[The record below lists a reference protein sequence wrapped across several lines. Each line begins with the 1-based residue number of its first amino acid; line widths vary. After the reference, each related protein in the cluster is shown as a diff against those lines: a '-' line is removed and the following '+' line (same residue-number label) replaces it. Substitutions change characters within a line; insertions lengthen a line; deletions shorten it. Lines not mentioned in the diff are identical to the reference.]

1 MFARR
6 LPLRTVAFSLALIAG
21 AVLASPAALA
31 ADPEVDPKAQQ
42 VLDEFGKFY
51 AKLKGFK
58 TTAKIGLTVEQKGQ
72 SQTQEFTQKFVV
84 ERPNKLSYTL
94 ESQQGGAVIIT
105 DGKEMSVFVNSFNK
119 FAVEEAPPT
128 FTALLQNPIIMGSL
142 GFGNAGVVVVS
153 ILSDDPAASLV
164 DSTESVEYGGTA
176 DLDGVKCHVIKATQE
191 QFDWEIWID
200 AGEQPLVRQFVPD
213 LKKAFAR
220 MAEGGQKSP
229 YADMKI
235 SNVVTYGDWQIDPAF
250 EEADFAFN
258 APEGATKVD
267 SLMEMITGRGEESE
281 PPPHVLLGLPAPPI
295 ELDLLDGGKL
305 DLASLK
311 GKKVVILDFWATWCG
326 PCVQAMPIIE
336 KVAAKFKDK
345 GVELYAVNLQ
355 ESADEIKAF
364 LEEAKLG
371 DISVALDSEGKT
383 AGAYR
388 AEAIPQTVIVGKDGV
403 VQVVKVGLSPNLEEA
418 LTKDLEALVAGKDL
432 ASETLAAAKKKVDE
446 LAAKKAAAEKAAA
459 EADAEKS
466 PEDKPKE

>member
-1 MFARR
+1 MFAR
-6 LPLRTVAFSLALIAG
+6 PSLRTAAFSLALIVC
-21 AVLASPAALA
+21 AVLAARGALA
-31 ADPEVDPKAQQ
+31 ADPEVDPKAKQ

-58 TTAKIGLTVEQKGQ
+58 FTAKIGLTVEQKGQ
-72 SQTQEFTQKFVV
+72 SQTQEFTQQFVV

-94 ESQQGGAVIIT
+94 ESQQGGAVIVT
-105 DGKEMSVFVNSFNK
+105 DGKDLSVFVNSFNK
-119 FAVEEAPPT
+119 YAVEEAPAT
-128 FTALLQNPIIMGSL
+128 FTALLQNPIIVGSI
-142 GFGNAGVVVVS
+142 GFGNAGGVVVA
-153 ILSDDPAASLV
+153 ILSDDPADSLM
-164 DSTESVEYGGTA
+164 TGAQTIEYGGTA
-176 DLDGVKCHVIKATQE
+176 DLEGAKCHVIKATQE

-229 YADMKI
+229 FADMKI
-235 SNVVTYGDWQIDPAF
+235 TNVVSYSDWQIDPTF
-250 EEADFAFN
+250 EEADFAFK

-267 SLMEMITGRGEESE
+267 SLMEMITGRTESE
-281 PPPHVLLGLPAPPI
+281 PPPHALLGQPAPPI
-295 ELDLLDGGKL
+295 KLELLDGGKL

-336 KVAAKFKDK
+336 KVAAKFKDQ
-345 GVELYAVNLQ
+345 GVALYAVNLQ
-355 ESADEIKAF
+355 EGAEEIKTF

-371 DISVALDSEGKT
+371 EVTVALDSDGKT
-383 AGAYR
+383 AQAYL
-388 AEAIPQTVIVGKDGV
+388 AEAIPQTVIVGKDGS
-403 VQVVKVGLSPNLEEA
+403 VQVVKIGLSPNLEEA

-432 ASETLAAAKKKVDE
+432 AAETLAAAKKKADE

-459 EADAEKS
+459 EKPDADKS
-466 PEDKPKE
+466 SEDKPKE